1 MTPLP
6 PPLGRGEIRFWRL
19 DAERH
24 AATWASGEGSFQVGG
39 RWNAPGSRTIYA
51 ALDPATAT
59 LEVAVHK
66 GFAVL
71 DTQAHIL
78 TSARIL
84 DPSAVHVVQPQDVP
98 NPNWLTPGTPN
109 RNQQAFGAALLA
121 RHRFILIPSA
131 VSRHSWNLI
140 FAATGTTTGP
150 ETDYDDVTQDRF
162 ALDPRLQR
170 A

>member
-24 AATWASGEGSFQVGG
+24 AATWHSGEGSFRVGG
-39 RWNAPGSRTIYA
+39 RWNSPGIRAIYA
-51 ALDPATAT
+51 SLDPATAT

-66 GFAVL
+66 GFRVL

-78 TSARIL
+78 TSGHII
-84 DPSAVHVVQPQDVP
+84 DPGKIHIVEPKDVP
-98 NPNWLTPGTPN
+98 NPNWLVPCTPN
-109 RNQQAFGAALLA
+109 KNQQAHGDQLLA
-121 RHRFILIPSA
+121 NHRFILIPSA

-140 FAATGTTTGP
+140 FDATRSRA
-150 ETDYDDVTQDRF
+150 DYDDVAQERF
-162 ALDPRLQR
+162 ALDPRLQF
-170 A
+170 

>member
-6 PPLGRGEIRFWRL
+6 PPLGGGDLRFWRI
-19 DAERH
+19 DAARH

-39 RWNAPGSRTIYA
+39 RWNSRGVRAVYA

-66 GFAVL
+66 SFRVL
-71 DTQAHIL
+71 DTQPHIL
-78 TSARIL
+78 TSGQII
-84 DPSAVHVVQPQDVP
+84 DPATVHVVRPDDVP
-98 NPNWLTPGTPN
+98 NPNWLAPCTPN
-109 RNQQAFGAALLA
+109 RNQQAFGDQLLA

-140 FAATGTTTGP
+140 FVATGPVAG
-150 ETDYDDVTQDRF
+150 YIDVTQERH
-162 ALDPRLQR
+162 AIDPRLQV
-170 A
+170 